1 VKQLSVLALA
11 CPPVLL
17 LGLASTW
24 AQNPLERG
32 KSPAGVVSAGPV
44 YSGHSTD
51 GDLQEALDDALSQ
64 AQRGLADS
72 TMISD
77 ISFTWDLSGIHG
89 VRGGIMGQQDIW
101 VEVTVR

>member
-1 VKQLSVLALA
+1 MKQLSVLALA

-32 KSPAGVVSAGPV
+32 KSPAGSVSAGPV
-44 YSGHSTD
+44 YSGHSVD
-51 GDLQEALDDALSQ
+51 GNLQEALDDALEA
-64 AQRGLADS
+64 AQRGVLDS
-72 TMISD
+72 TQISD
-77 ISFTWDLSGIHG
+77 MSFSWDLAGIHG

-101 VEVTVR
+101 VDVTVR